1 MIKVGE
7 KFFKKYVWFALG
19 VFTVITIFLAI
30 QIPNIRF
37 DYDFEKFFPQ
47 HDEET
52 SYFFEHRQRFSSDND
67 FVLLAIENN
76 KGIFDKSF
84 LKKVDKLSRVLDSF
98 PYVENV
104 MSITNQKEVFIFSN
118 GSTSTKDY
126 IDFNDYDPVRDSIR
140 IYENKELI
148 NAVVADDAKSV
159 CIFIKH
165 EDYLAKKK
173 SDKLLLSI
181 ESLVEK
187 FGFDNVRIGGR
198 IRGQKYYIDKMT
210 EEMALYVG
218 LGVLLVLVFLVIA
231 FRSIWGLLLPQVVI
245 LGALVW
251 LVGGMS
257 LIDQPINIILT
268 TIPTI
273 MFVVSMSDVI
283 HLISRYL
290 DSLRDGREKF
300 EAIKEAVSEVGLATL
315 LTSITTAIG
324 FYSLYFVRV
333 EPIQRFGLVIGT
345 GVLMAFVLTFALLPA
360 LFYLTEGPRYVS
372 VKSQDHFWKKY
383 LHKWFR
389 WLLNHYYRVLVI
401 TGVVVAVCFVGL
413 SRMKVDNLIMDDL
426 DPSEQIQKDFR
437 FLGKHYGGIRPFELA
452 AKVKDTSLNA
462 WDPEILQQL
471 DSVEQYL
478 ENTYGV
484 NVRVSLTKSLK
495 VLNRASHV
503 GDTSYY
509 KLPESRKKLRKLR
522 RPIKIA
528 NQGKF
533 YYTLVDSTERII
545 RISGSMEDYG
555 NQAVRAKNDSLFNY
569 ISKHKL
575 DRSLDYTLTGTA
587 HLLDKNMRYLSSSL
601 ILGLSVSI
609 LIVALIIGSIYRS
622 LTIMVISIITN
633 VIPLIFL
640 AGVMGFWGVNLKTST
655 AIIFTIGFGIAVD
668 DTIHYLGKFK
678 YELLKGKSKIYALK
692 RSYLTTGKAMILT
705 TLILCAGF
713 LLLVLSSFQGSFYM
727 GVMLCITLMVAL
739 IADITILPVLLLL
752 FYKPRKRKN

>member
-84 LKKVDKLSRVLDSF
+84 LKKVDKLSRILDSL

-148 NAVVADDAKSV
+148 NSVVADDAKSV

-389 WLLNHYYRVLVI
+389 WLLSHYYRVLVI

-462 WDPEILQQL
+462 WNPEILQQL

-509 KLPESRKKLRKLR
+509 KLPESKKKLRKLR

-752 FYKPRKRKN
+752 FYKPRKRKD